1 MKTLATINMLIM
13 VLLLQG
19 CMALTVA
26 NRLLPTPHDPAL
38 AQAYVT
44 VRMRVSE
51 LSCEDKSLNWDQTRR
66 EAVWLD
72 NYAKFRSD
80 KQQDSTAAIVENLD
94 KARNTQ
100 SVRACETWMRLVDQ
114 RLTVL
119 NKAWSGR

>member
-1 MKTLATINMLIM
+1 MKVMAAINMVIM
-13 VLLLQG
+13 ALLLQG

-38 AQAYVT
+38 AQSFVT
-44 VRMRVSE
+44 VRLRVSE
-51 LSCEDKSLNWDQTRR
+51 LNCEDKSLNWDQTRR

-80 KQQDSTAAIVENLD
+80 KQQASTAAVVENLD
-94 KARNTQ
+94 KAYNTQ
-100 SVRACETWMRLVDQ
+100 SVHACETWMRLVDQ
-114 RLTVL
+114 RLIVL